1 MPGLIARYE
10 QLIGNGELRAD
21 PDQRR
26 AAVRLD
32 QLQKEL
38 EAEKPGG
45 LLAQL
50 FARKQI
56 RAKGVYMW
64 GGVGRGKSM
73 LMDLFHDTL
82 AIPEKRRVHFHAFM
96 QEVHEEMRIARQ
108 RHEGDPIPPVA
119 AKLAQSLRVLAFD
132 EMVVNN
138 SADAMIMSRLFT
150 QLIRERDVTIVTTS
164 NRPPGD
170 LYKDGLNREHFLP
183 FIDLIENEL
192 DVVGLNGPTD
202 YRLDR
207 IGDMATWHSPVG
219 QTATDAVRE
228 VFFRLTDFD
237 PEDAANVPSGELAI
251 GTKRTMHVPKS
262 LKGVGVF
269 SFKRLCGEARGA
281 PDYLAIARAF
291 HTVIVVGIP
300 QMGPEQRNEAAR
312 FVTLIDA
319 LYEHR
324 VKLFA
329 TAAAKPDDLYKAG
342 DGSFEFERT
351 ASRLNEMQSDEY
363 MALGHGAQSA

>member
-1 MPGLIARYE
+1 MSGLMARYE
-10 QLIGNGELRAD
+10 KLIASGELRAD

-32 QLQKEL
+32 TLQKEL

-50 FARKQI
+50 FGQKHT
-56 RAKGVYMW
+56 RAQGVYMW

-82 AIPEKRRVHFHAFM
+82 SLPEKRRAHFHAFM

-108 RHEGDPIPPVA
+108 THEGDPIPPVA
-119 AKLAQSLRVLAFD
+119 AKIAQGLRCLNFD

-150 QLIRERDVTIVTTS
+150 QLIREQDVTIVATS
-164 NRPPGD
+164 NRPPSD

-183 FIDLIENEL
+183 FIDLIDEEL

-207 IGDMATWHSPVG
+207 IGGLSSWHTPIGDEAT
-219 QTATDAVRE
+219 AKVRE

-251 GTKRTMHVPKS
+251 GAKRTMFVPKS

-281 PDYLAIARAF
+281 PDYLAVARAF
-291 HTVIVVGIP
+291 HTVIIVGIP

-329 TAAAKPDDLYKAG
+329 TAAAAPEALYTAG

-351 ASRLNEMQSDEY
+351 VSRLNEMQSEDY
-363 MALGHGAQSA
+363 MALGHGASYH

>member
-1 MPGLIARYE
+1 MLARYEKLIAR
-10 QLIGNGELRAD
+10 GELRAD

-32 QLQKEL
+32 VLQKEL
-38 EAEKPGG
+38 EAEQPGG

-50 FARKQI
+50 FARKQT
-56 RAKGVYMW
+56 RPQGVYMW

-73 LMDLFHDTL
+73 LMDLFHERL
-82 AIPEKRRVHFHAFM
+82 SIPEKRRVHFHAFM
-96 QEVHEEMRIARQ
+96 QEVHEEMRLARQ
-108 RHEGDPIPPVA
+108 THEGDPIPPVA
-119 AKLAQSLRVLAFD
+119 AKLAHNLRVLAFD

-150 QLIRERDVTIVTTS
+150 HLIREQDVTIVTTS
-164 NRPPGD
+164 NRPPSD

-183 FIDLIENEL
+183 FIDLISEEL
-192 DVVGLNGPTD
+192 EVVGLNGPTD

-207 IGDMATWHSPVG
+207 IGDMPSWHTPIGDEAT
-219 QTATDAVRE
+219 AKVRE

-251 GTKRTMHVPKS
+251 GAKRSMHVPKS

-291 HTVIVVGIP
+291 HTVIIVGIP
-300 QMGPEQRNEAAR
+300 QMGPDQRNEAAR

-329 TAAAKPDDLYKAG
+329 TANATPDALYNAG

-363 MALGHGAQSA
+363 MAMGHGAEH